1 MSSPPQEAEIREIDL
16 TREERWVVHHVL
28 TKRADESIDER
39 EVPPA
44 WVLCL
49 FEMIESGENTLT
61 RAQGWKLHDLLRR
74 YVGLGELPETDLPHA
89 QSVAERLSDG
99 V

>member
-49 FEMIESGENTLT
+49 FDDIEAGEDTVT

-74 YVGLGELPETDLPHA
+74 YCALDLHNDDREHA
-89 QSVAERLSDG
+89 RAVADRLSNCL
-99 V
+99 